1 MTMQVP
7 HRALEIEIG
16 EDDRSHHAAVEMG
29 RYELREACGVDGF
42 EQSPLHPVTDDLGE
56 EPAFLDVKG
65 LDSFGDGRVALMG
78 TAEIERNFNKTVY
91 FVVLVDVVG
100 EPGGEDGGGVGA
112 LVLQG
117 ADVLEGADYG
127 ALDRRPKQV
136 RLAVEIVIDQG
147 RIDIE
152 RLGNV
157 LDRDR
162 GKVALGKKLKRRGK
176 KAVAAARTWPKARE
190 TSLAGSLSCAAC
202 ARMLGLLRHRA
213 GSESLA
219 QAPQRCV
226 LAISCINALSH

>member
-29 RYELREACGVDGF
+29 RYELREARGVDGF
-42 EQSPLHPVTDDLGE
+42 EQSLLHPVTDNLRE

-65 LDSFGDGRVALMG
+65 LDRPGDGRVALMG

-100 EPGGEDGGGVGA
+100 EPGGKDSGGVSA

-162 GKVALGKKLKRRGK
+162 GKVPFGKQLERGGEE
-176 KAVAAARTWPKARE
+176 AVATDRTWPKARE
-190 TSLAGSLSCAAC
+190 TSLAGALRGAAC
-202 ARMLGLLRHRA
+202 ARMLADWLLRHLA
-213 GSESLA
+213 GSGSLP
-219 QAPQRCV
+219 QAPG
-226 LAISCINALSH
+226 NACS